1 MIGVDND
8 RPVEQGFAVSGSIS
22 APSPVEDDG
31 LARSAPSAA
40 GVDAAQI
47 LAFIDDV
54 EAAGLELHDL
64 MIWRGGAVVAEAW
77 RWPYG
82 ADRLRMTHSMTKSF
96 TACAIGLLIDEG
108 RLALSDRV
116 ASFFP
121 EAEIAPDTR
130 QARMTVE
137 DLLTMRSGHA
147 SEVSGRSEEHTSEL
161 QSLMRISYAVFCL
174 KKKNRT

>member
-82 ADRLRMTHSMTKSF
+82 PDRLRMTPSK
-96 TACAIGLLIDEG
+96 IG
-108 RLALSDRV
+108 
-116 ASFFP
+116 
-121 EAEIAPDTR
+121 
-130 QARMTVE
+130 QA
-137 DLLTMRSGHA
+137 
-147 SEVSGRSEEHTSEL
+147 SGRGKRGT
-161 QSLMRISYAVFCL
+161 
-174 KKKNRT
+174 

>member
-82 ADRLRMTHSMTKSF
+82 AERLRS
-96 TACAIGLLIDEG
+96 
-108 RLALSDRV
+108 V
-116 ASFFP
+116 
-121 EAEIAPDTR
+121 
-130 QARMTVE
+130 
-137 DLLTMRSGHA
+137 
-147 SEVSGRSEEHTSEL
+147 EHTSEL
-161 QSLMRISYAVFCL
+161 QSLNRLSYDVFCM
-174 KKKNRT
+174 KKKK

>member
-96 TACAIGLLIDEG
+96 KIGRASWRE
-108 RLALSDRV
+108 RV
-116 ASFFP
+116 C
-121 EAEIAPDTR
+121 
-130 QARMTVE
+130 QYV
-137 DLLTMRSGHA
+137 
-147 SEVSGRSEEHTSEL
+147 
-161 QSLMRISYAVFCL
+161 
-174 KKKNRT
+174 

>member
-47 LAFIDDV
+47 LAFIDAV
-54 EAAGLELHDL
+54 AAAGLELPDL

-82 ADRLRMTHSMTKSF
+82 SARPRMTPLLTASF
-96 TACAIGLLIDEG
+96 TACPLGLPLRPG
-108 RLALSDRV
+108 RLAL
-116 ASFFP
+116 P
-121 EAEIAPDTR
+121 APD
-130 QARMTVE
+130 ARFFS
-137 DLLTMRSGHA
+137 RPRAAPHP
-147 SEVSGRSEEHTSEL
+147 
-161 QSLMRISYAVFCL
+161 
-174 KKKNRT
+174 